1 MKINIEFPTLESA
14 LIAFNEKGE
23 EYYPEEREIACVAS
37 KPCPDCQQRVYFL
50 LPMSATQAYSIN
62 HHVGQSFP
70 MLNADQRERFITG
83 YCVPCW
89 NDLFAYVDDQLD
101 DDE

>member
-23 EYYPEEREIACVAS
+23 EYYPEEPEIACVAS
-37 KPCPDCQQRVYFL
+37 KPCPECQQHVYFL
-50 LPMSATQAYSIN
+50 LPFSATQAYQISHN
-62 HHVGQSFP
+62 VNNSFP
-70 MLNADQRERFITG
+70 MLDRDQRERFITG

-89 NDLFAYVDDQLD
+89 DNLSAYVDDH